1 MPRTTGTYRVS
12 TIGGEA
18 VRAFIPAP
26 LPPTRPPLLL
36 DDRLTA
42 LHAEAFVAVGK
53 LGVAGAMVPS
63 AQWFLYG
70 FVRKEAVITSEIE
83 GTQATLQDVVTFEAT
98 KQAERPDDVREVCNY
113 VDALT
118 FARKEIASAK
128 GLPLSTRLLC
138 EAHKRLMRG
147 VRGADKMPG
156 EVRRSQ
162 NWIGG
167 TRPGNARFVP
177 PPPEVVPEAMAQLE
191 KWLHSNDP
199 LPPLVK
205 AGLAHVQFETIHP
218 FLDGNGRIGRLL
230 ITLLLE
236 HWGLLRS
243 PMLYLSLAL
252 RRRQQEYYARLIAVR
267 DAGDWEGWTAFY
279 LECVREAA
287 DDGVRAAEQIFALL
301 GKDRA
306 RLIAHDSV
314 TVPAVRLL
322 DLLPSNPVVT
332 LPLAIAL
339 LGVTKPTVIKAIEAL
354 EEASILKETSGKRR
368 DRVYA
373 YQRYLDVLTGT
384 CRRRLPAAR
393 TNRRVPA

>member
-1 MPRTTGTYRVS
+1 MPRTTGTNRL
-12 TIGGEA
+12 TRAGNEE
-18 VRAFIPAP
+18 VRAFVPEP
-26 LPPTRPPLLL
+26 LPPKNPPLVL
-36 DDRLTA
+36 DEAMAA
-42 LHAEAFVAVGK
+42 LHAEAVAAVGQ

-63 AQWFLYG
+63 AEWFLYG
-70 FVRKEAVITSEIE
+70 FVRKEALVSSEIE
-83 GTQATLQDVVTFEAT
+83 GTQATLQDVVTYEAT

-118 FARKEIASAK
+118 FAREQIAMPK

-147 VRGADKMPG
+147 VRGADKQPG
-156 EVRRSQ
+156 EIRRSQ

-177 PPPEVVPEAMAQLE
+177 PPPEDVPALMAQLD
-191 KWLHSNDP
+191 KWLYSDDA

-236 HWGLLRS
+236 HWGLLKS
-243 PMLYLSLAL
+243 PMLYLSLAFK
-252 RRRQQEYYARLIAVR
+252 RRQQEYYARLGGVR
-267 DAGDWEGWTAFY
+267 TEGEWEAWTKFY

-287 DDGVRAAEQIFALL
+287 DDGLRAAEAIFTLI

-306 RLIAHDSV
+306 RLIKHDTV

-322 DLLPSNPVVT
+322 DLLPSRPVVT
-332 LPLAIAL
+332 LPLAVDL
-339 LGVTKPTVIKAIEAL
+339 LGVSKPTAIKAIEAL
-354 EEASILKETSGKRR
+354 ESVGVLKETTGKRR

-373 YQRYLDVLTGT
+373 YQKYLDTLTGG
-384 CRRRLPAAR
+384 
-393 TNRRVPA
+393 

>member
-12 TIGGEA
+12 RVGGAGGED
-18 VRAFIPAP
+18 VRAFVPAP
-26 LPPTRPPLLL
+26 LPPADPPLVL
-36 DDRLTA
+36 DDRLSA
-42 LHAEAFVAVGK
+42 LHAEAVTAVGK

-70 FVRKEAVITSEIE
+70 FVRKEAVVSSEIE

-98 KQAERPDDVREVCNY
+98 KQAERPDDVRDVCNY

-177 PPPEVVPEAMAQLE
+177 PPPEVVSELMAQLE
-191 KWLHSNDP
+191 KWLHSDDA

-236 HWGLLRS
+236 QWGLLKS

-252 RRRQQEYYARLIAVR
+252 KRRQQQYYAHLTAVR
-267 DAGDWEGWTAFY
+267 DGGDWEGWTAFY

-287 DDGVRAAEQIFALL
+287 DDGVRAAERLFALL

-332 LPLAIAL
+332 LPLAIEL
-339 LGVTKPTVIKAIEAL
+339 LGVSKPTVIKAIEAL
-354 EEASILKETSGKRR
+354 EETGILKETSGKRR

-373 YQRYLDVLTGT
+373 YHKYLDVLTGE
-384 CRRRLPAAR
+384 
-393 TNRRVPA
+393 

>member
-12 TIGGEA
+12 RAGGEGGEE
-18 VRAFIPAP
+18 VRAFLPVP
-26 LPPTRPPLLL
+26 LPPTDPPLVL
-36 DDRLTA
+36 DGRLTA
-42 LHAEAFVAVGK
+42 LHAEALTAVGK

-70 FVRKEAVITSEIE
+70 FVRKEAVVSSEIE

-98 KQAERPDDVREVCNY
+98 RQAERPDDVRDVCNY

-118 FARKEIASAK
+118 FARKEISSAK

-147 VRGADKMPG
+147 VRGADKRPG
-156 EVRRSQ
+156 EVRHSQ

-177 PPPEVVPEAMAQLE
+177 PPPDVVPELMAQLE
-191 KWLHSNDP
+191 KWLHSEDA

-205 AGLAHVQFETIHP
+205 AGMAHVQFETIHP

-236 HWGLLRS
+236 HWGLLQS

-252 RRRQQEYYARLIAVR
+252 KRRQPEYYAQLGAVR
-267 DAGDWEGWTAFY
+267 EDGDWEGWTAFF
-279 LECVREAA
+279 LECVRDAA
-287 DDGVRAAEQIFALL
+287 DDGVRAAQKLFALL
-301 GKDRA
+301 GEDRA
-306 RLIAHDSV
+306 RLIGHEGV
-314 TVPAVRLL
+314 TVPGIRLL
-322 DLLPSNPVVT
+322 DLLPSSPVVS
-332 LPLAIAL
+332 LPLAVEL
-339 LGVTKPTVIKAIEAL
+339 LGVSKPTAIKAIEAL
-354 EEASILKETSGKRR
+354 EEAGILQETSGKRR

-373 YQRYLDVLTGT
+373 YQKYLDVLTGD
-384 CRRRLPAAR
+384 
-393 TNRRVPA
+393 

>member
-12 TIGGEA
+12 RVGGTGGED
-18 VRAFIPAP
+18 VRAFVPLP
-26 LPPTRPPLLL
+26 LPPADPSLVL
-36 DDRLTA
+36 DDRLSA
-42 LHAEAFVAVGK
+42 LHAEAVTAVGK

-70 FVRKEAVITSEIE
+70 FVRKEAVVSSEIE

-98 KQAERPDDVREVCNY
+98 KHAERPDDVRDVCNY

-118 FARKEIASAK
+118 FARKEIASTK

-177 PPPEVVPEAMAQLE
+177 PPPEVVPELMAQLE
-191 KWLHSNDP
+191 KWLHSADA

-236 HWGLLRS
+236 HWGLLKS

-252 RRRQQEYYARLIAVR
+252 KRRQQQYYAHLTAVR
-267 DAGDWEGWTAFY
+267 DGGDWEGWTAFY

-287 DDGVRAAEQIFALL
+287 DDGVRAAESLFALL

-306 RLIAHDSV
+306 RLIGHDSV
-314 TVPAVRLL
+314 TVPAIRLL
-322 DLLPSNPVVT
+322 DLLPSSPVVT
-332 LPLAIAL
+332 LPLAIEL
-339 LGVTKPTVIKAIEAL
+339 LGVSKPTAIKAIEAL
-354 EEASILKETSGKRR
+354 EETGILKETSGKRR

-373 YQRYLDVLTGT
+373 YQKYLDVLTGE
-384 CRRRLPAAR
+384 
-393 TNRRVPA
+393 

>member
-1 MPRTTGTYRVS
+1 MPRSTGTYRVS
-12 TIGGEA
+12 KEAGTPGET
-18 VRAFIPAP
+18 VRAFVPAP
-26 LPPTRPPLLL
+26 LPPANPPLNL
-36 DDRLTA
+36 DERLNALHNEALTA
-42 LHAEAFVAVGK
+42 LGK

-70 FVRKEAVITSEIE
+70 FVRKEAVISSEIE
-83 GTQATLQDVVTFEAT
+83 GMQATLQDVVTFEAT
-98 KQAERPDDVREVCNY
+98 NHADRADDVYEVCNY

-138 EAHKRLMRG
+138 EAHKRLKRG
-147 VRGADKMPG
+147 VRGADKLPG
-156 EVRRSQ
+156 EIRRSQ

-167 TRPGNARFVP
+167 SRPGNARFVP
-177 PPPEVVPEAMAQLE
+177 PPPDVVPELMATLE
-191 KWLHSNDP
+191 KWIHSSDP
-199 LPPLVK
+199 LPPLIK

-236 HWGLLRS
+236 HWGLLKS
-243 PMLYLSLAL
+243 PMLYLSLAIK
-252 RRRQQEYYARLIAVR
+252 RRQQQYNARLIAVR
-267 DAGDWEGWTAFY
+267 DSGDWEGWTTFY

-287 DDGVRAAEQIFALL
+287 DDGVRAAEQLFTLL

-314 TVPAVRLL
+314 TVPAIRLL
-322 DLLPSNPVVT
+322 DLLPSHPVVT
-332 LPLAIAL
+332 LPRAIKL
-339 LGVTKPTVIKAIEAL
+339 LKVTKPTAIKAIESL
-354 EEASILKETSGKRR
+354 EQVNILKETSGKRR

-373 YQRYLDVLTGT
+373 YQKYLDVLT
-384 CRRRLPAAR
+384 AE
-393 TNRRVPA
+393 

>member
-12 TIGGEA
+12 RVGGAGGED
-18 VRAFIPAP
+18 VRAFVPAP
-26 LPPTRPPLLL
+26 LPPADPPLVL
-36 DDRLTA
+36 DDRLSA
-42 LHAEAFVAVGK
+42 LHAEAVTAVGK

-70 FVRKEAVITSEIE
+70 FVRKEAVVSSEIE

-98 KQAERPDDVREVCNY
+98 KQAERPDDVRDVCNY

-177 PPPEVVPEAMAQLE
+177 PPPEVVPELMAQLE
-191 KWLHSNDP
+191 KWLHSDDA

-236 HWGLLRS
+236 HWGLLKS

-252 RRRQQEYYARLIAVR
+252 KRRQQQYYAHLTAVR
-267 DAGDWEGWTAFY
+267 DSGDWEGWTAFY

-287 DDGVRAAEQIFALL
+287 DDGVRAAERLFALL

-332 LPLAIAL
+332 LPLAIEL
-339 LGVTKPTVIKAIEAL
+339 LGVSKPTAIKAIEAL
-354 EEASILKETSGKRR
+354 EETGILKETSGKRR

-373 YQRYLDVLTGT
+373 YQKYLDVLTGE
-384 CRRRLPAAR
+384 
-393 TNRRVPA
+393 

>member
-12 TIGGEA
+12 RVGGAGGED
-18 VRAFIPAP
+18 VRAFVPAP
-26 LPPTRPPLLL
+26 LPPADPPLVL
-36 DDRLTA
+36 DDRLSA
-42 LHAEAFVAVGK
+42 LHAEAVTAVGK

-70 FVRKEAVITSEIE
+70 FVRKEAVVSSEIE

-98 KQAERPDDVREVCNY
+98 KQAERPDDVRDICNY

-177 PPPEVVPEAMAQLE
+177 PPPEVVPELMAQLE
-191 KWLHSNDP
+191 KWLHSDDA

-236 HWGLLRS
+236 HWRLLKS
-243 PMLYLSLAL
+243 PMLYFSLAL
-252 RRRQQEYYARLIAVR
+252 KRRQQQYYEHLTAVR
-267 DAGDWEGWTAFY
+267 DGGDWEGWTAFY

-287 DDGVRAAEQIFALL
+287 DDGVRAAERLFALL

-332 LPLAIAL
+332 LPLAIEL
-339 LGVTKPTVIKAIEAL
+339 LGVSKPTAIKAIEAL
-354 EEASILKETSGKRR
+354 EETGILKETSGKRR

-373 YQRYLDVLTGT
+373 YQKYLDVLTGD
-384 CRRRLPAAR
+384 
-393 TNRRVPA
+393 

>member
-12 TIGGEA
+12 RVGGAGGED
-18 VRAFIPAP
+18 VRAFVPAP
-26 LPPTRPPLLL
+26 LPPADPPLVL
-36 DDRLTA
+36 DDWLSA
-42 LHAEAFVAVGK
+42 LHAEAVTAVGK

-70 FVRKEAVITSEIE
+70 FVRKEAVVSSEIE

-118 FARKEIASAK
+118 FARKEVAGAK

-156 EVRRSQ
+156 EIRRTQ

-167 TRPGNARFVP
+167 TRPGNSRFVP
-177 PPPEVVPEAMAQLE
+177 PPPEIVPELMAQLE
-191 KWLHSNDP
+191 KWLHSADA

-236 HWGLLRS
+236 HWGLLKS

-252 RRRQQEYYARLIAVR
+252 RRRQQQYYAHLTAVR
-267 DAGDWEGWTAFY
+267 DGGDWEGWTAFY

-287 DDGVRAAEQIFALL
+287 DDGVRAAGRLFALL

-314 TVPAVRLL
+314 TVPAIRLL

-332 LPLAIAL
+332 LPLAIEL
-339 LGVTKPTVIKAIEAL
+339 LGVSKPTVIKAIEAL
-354 EEASILKETSGKRR
+354 EETGILKETSGKRR

-373 YQRYLDVLTGT
+373 YQKYLDVLTGE
-384 CRRRLPAAR
+384 
-393 TNRRVPA
+393 

>member
-12 TIGGEA
+12 RAGGEGGEE
-18 VRAFIPAP
+18 VRAFVPAP
-26 LPPTRPPLLL
+26 LPPADPPLAL
-36 DDRLTA
+36 DSRLAA
-42 LHAEAFVAVGK
+42 LHAEALAAIGK

-70 FVRKEAVITSEIE
+70 FVRKEAVISSEIE

-98 KQAERPDDVREVCNY
+98 RQAERPDDVRDVCNY

-118 FARKEIASAK
+118 FARKEISSAK

-147 VRGADKMPG
+147 VRGADKRPG

-177 PPPEVVPEAMAQLE
+177 PPPEVVPELMAQLE
-191 KWLHSNDP
+191 KWLHSNDA

-236 HWGLLRS
+236 HWRLLQS

-252 RRRQQEYYARLIAVR
+252 KRRQSEYYAHLGAVR
-267 DAGDWEGWTAFY
+267 EGGDWEGWTAFF
-279 LECVREAA
+279 LECVCDAA
-287 DDGVRAAEQIFALL
+287 DDGVRAAQKLFALL
-301 GKDRA
+301 GGVRA
-306 RLIAHDSV
+306 RLIGHEGV
-314 TVPAVRLL
+314 TVPGIRLL
-322 DLLPSNPVVT
+322 DLLPSSPVVS
-332 LPLAIAL
+332 LPLAVEL
-339 LGVTKPTVIKAIEAL
+339 LGVTKPTAIKAIEAL
-354 EEASILKETSGKRR
+354 EETGILQETSGKRR

-373 YQRYLDVLTGT
+373 YQKYLDVLTGD
-384 CRRRLPAAR
+384 
-393 TNRRVPA
+393 

>member
-1 MPRTTGTYRVS
+1 MPHTTGTYRVS
-12 TIGGEA
+12 RVGGPGGED
-18 VRAFIPAP
+18 VRAFVPAP
-26 LPPTRPPLLL
+26 LPPADPPLVL

-42 LHAEAFVAVGK
+42 LHAEAVTAVGK

-70 FVRKEAVITSEIE
+70 FVRKEAVVSSEIE

-98 KQAERPDDVREVCNY
+98 KQAERPDDVRDVCNY

-177 PPPEVVPEAMAQLE
+177 PPPEVVSELMAQLE
-191 KWLHSNDP
+191 KWLHSDDA

-230 ITLLLE
+230 VTLLLE
-236 HWGLLRS
+236 HWGLLKS

-252 RRRQQEYYARLIAVR
+252 KRRQQQYYAHLTAVR
-267 DAGDWEGWTAFY
+267 DGGDWEGWTAFY

-287 DDGVRAAEQIFALL
+287 DDGVRAAERLFALL

-332 LPLAIAL
+332 LPLAIEL
-339 LGVTKPTVIKAIEAL
+339 LGVSKPTVIKAIEAL
-354 EEASILKETSGKRR
+354 EETGILKETSGKRR

-373 YQRYLDVLTGT
+373 YQKYLDVLTGE
-384 CRRRLPAAR
+384 
-393 TNRRVPA
+393 

>member
-1 MPRTTGTYRVS
+1 MPRTTGTYRV
-12 TIGGEA
+12 TKGPGGGGAGAED
-18 VRAFIPAP
+18 VQAFVPVP
-26 LPPTRPPLLL
+26 LPPADPPLVL
-36 DDRLTA
+36 DGRLTA
-42 LHAEAFVAVGK
+42 LHAEASIAVGK
-53 LGVAGAMVPS
+53 LAVAGAMVPS
-63 AQWFLYG
+63 AEWFLYG
-70 FVRKEAVITSEIE
+70 FVRKEAVVSSEIE

-98 KQAERPDDVREVCNY
+98 KQAERPDDVRDVCNY

-147 VRGADKMPG
+147 VRGAERKPG

-177 PPPEVVPEAMAQLE
+177 PPPELVPELMAQLE
-191 KWLHSNDP
+191 QWLHSDDA

-230 ITLLLE
+230 IALLLE
-236 HWGLLRS
+236 HWGLLKG

-252 RRRQQEYYARLIAVR
+252 KRRQQQYDARLTAVR
-267 DAGDWEGWTAFY
+267 DDGDWEGWTAFY

-287 DDGVRAAEQIFALL
+287 DDGVRAAEMLFALL
-301 GKDRA
+301 SKDRSI
-306 RLIAHDSV
+306 LIGYDGV

-332 LPLAIAL
+332 LPSTIEL
-339 LGVTKPTVIKAIEAL
+339 LGVSKPTAIKAIEAL
-354 EEASILKETSGKRR
+354 EETRILKETSGKRR

-373 YQRYLDVLTGT
+373 YQKYLDVLTGE
-384 CRRRLPAAR
+384 
-393 TNRRVPA
+393 

>member
-12 TIGGEA
+12 RVGGAAGED
-18 VRAFIPAP
+18 VRAFVPAP
-26 LPPTRPPLLL
+26 LPPADPPLVL

-42 LHAEAFVAVGK
+42 LHAEALTAVGK

-70 FVRKEAVITSEIE
+70 FVRKEAVVSSEIE

-98 KQAERPDDVREVCNY
+98 KQAERPDDVRDVCNY

-177 PPPEVVPEAMAQLE
+177 PPPEVVPELMAQLE
-191 KWLHSNDP
+191 KWLHSADA

-230 ITLLLE
+230 VTLLLE
-236 HWGLLRS
+236 HWGLLKS

-252 RRRQQEYYARLIAVR
+252 KRRQQQYYAHLTAVR
-267 DAGDWEGWTAFY
+267 DGGDWEGWTAFY

-287 DDGVRAAEQIFALL
+287 DDGVRAAERLFALL

-332 LPLAIAL
+332 LPLAIEL
-339 LGVTKPTVIKAIEAL
+339 LGVSKPTVIKAIEAL
-354 EEASILKETSGKRR
+354 EETGILKETSGKRR

-373 YQRYLDVLTGT
+373 YQKYLDVLTGE
-384 CRRRLPAAR
+384 
-393 TNRRVPA
+393 

>member
-12 TIGGEA
+12 RVGGAGGED
-18 VRAFIPAP
+18 VRAFVPAP
-26 LPPTRPPLLL
+26 LPPADPPLVL
-36 DDRLTA
+36 DDRLSA
-42 LHAEAFVAVGK
+42 LHAEAVTAVGK

-70 FVRKEAVITSEIE
+70 FVRKEAVVSSEIE

-98 KQAERPDDVREVCNY
+98 KQAERPDDVRDICNY

-177 PPPEVVPEAMAQLE
+177 PPPDIVPELMAQLE
-191 KWLHSNDP
+191 KWLHSDDA

-236 HWGLLRS
+236 HWRLLKS
-243 PMLYLSLAL
+243 PMLYFSLAL
-252 RRRQQEYYARLIAVR
+252 KRRQQQYYEHLTAVR
-267 DAGDWEGWTAFY
+267 DGGDWEGWTAFY

-287 DDGVRAAEQIFALL
+287 DDGVRAAERLFALL

-332 LPLAIAL
+332 LPLAIEL
-339 LGVTKPTVIKAIEAL
+339 LGVSKPTAIKAIEAL
-354 EEASILKETSGKRR
+354 EETGILKETSGKRR

-373 YQRYLDVLTGT
+373 YQKYLDVLTGD
-384 CRRRLPAAR
+384 
-393 TNRRVPA
+393 

>member
-1 MPRTTGTYRVS
+1 MPRTTGTYRV
-12 TIGGEA
+12 TKIGGEG
-18 VRAFIPAP
+18 VRAFVPEP
-26 LPPTRPPLLL
+26 LPPKNPPLVL
-36 DDRLTA
+36 DEAMAA
-42 LHAEAFVAVGK
+42 LHAEAVAAVGQ

-63 AQWFLYG
+63 AEWFLYG
-70 FVRKEAVITSEIE
+70 FVRKEALVSSEIE
-83 GTQATLQDVVTFEAT
+83 GTQATLQDVVTYEAT
-98 KQAERPDDVREVCNY
+98 KRAERPDDVREVCNY

-118 FARKEIASAK
+118 FAREQIAKPK

-147 VRGADKMPG
+147 VRGADKQPG
-156 EVRRSQ
+156 EIRRSQ

-177 PPPEVVPEAMAQLE
+177 PPPEEVPALMAQLDT
-191 KWLHSNDP
+191 WLHSGDA

-236 HWGLLRS
+236 HWGLLKS
-243 PMLYLSLAL
+243 PMLYLSLAFK
-252 RRRQQEYYARLIAVR
+252 RRQQEYYARLGDVR
-267 DAGDWEGWTAFY
+267 TEGEWEAWTRFY

-287 DDGVRAAEQIFALL
+287 DDGVRAAQAIFALI

-306 RLIAHDSV
+306 RLIKHAAV

-322 DLLPSNPVVT
+322 DLLPSRPVVT
-332 LPLAIAL
+332 LPLAVDL
-339 LGVTKPTVIKAIEAL
+339 LGVSKPTAIKAIEAL
-354 EEASILKETSGKRR
+354 ESVGVLKETSGKRR

-373 YQRYLDVLTGT
+373 YQKYLDVLTDE
-384 CRRRLPAAR
+384 
-393 TNRRVPA
+393 

>member
-12 TIGGEA
+12 SIGGEN
-18 VRAFIPAP
+18 VRPFVPAP
-26 LPPTRPPLLL
+26 LPPADPPLLL
-36 DDRLTA
+36 DDRLTT
-42 LHAEAFVAVGK
+42 LHAEALTAVGK

-70 FVRKEAVITSEIE
+70 FVRKEAVVSSEIE

-98 KQAERPDDVREVCNY
+98 KQAERPDDVRDVCNY

-118 FARKEIASAK
+118 FARKEIASAN

-177 PPPEVVPEAMAQLE
+177 PPPEVVPELMAQLE
-191 KWLHSNDP
+191 KWLHSADA

-218 FLDGNGRIGRLL
+218 LLDGNGRIGRLL

-236 HWGLLRS
+236 HWGLLKS

-252 RRRQQEYYARLIAVR
+252 KRRQQQYYAHLTAVR
-267 DAGDWEGWTAFY
+267 DGGDWEGWTAFY

-287 DDGVRAAEQIFALL
+287 DDGVRAAERLFALL

-332 LPLAIAL
+332 LPLAIEL
-339 LGVTKPTVIKAIEAL
+339 LAVSKPTAIKAIEVL
-354 EEASILKETSGKRR
+354 EETEILKETSGKRR

-373 YQRYLDVLTGT
+373 YQKYLDVLTGE
-384 CRRRLPAAR
+384 
-393 TNRRVPA
+393 

>member
-12 TIGGEA
+12 RVGGAAGED
-18 VRAFIPAP
+18 VRAFVPAP
-26 LPPTRPPLLL
+26 LPPADPPLVL
-36 DDRLTA
+36 DDRLSA
-42 LHAEAFVAVGK
+42 LHAEALTAVGK

-70 FVRKEAVITSEIE
+70 FVRKEAVVSSEIE

-98 KQAERPDDVREVCNY
+98 KQAERPDDVRDVCNY

-177 PPPEVVPEAMAQLE
+177 PPPEVVPELMAQLE
-191 KWLHSNDP
+191 KWLHSADA

-236 HWGLLRS
+236 HWGLLKS

-252 RRRQQEYYARLIAVR
+252 KRRQQQYYAHLTAVR
-267 DAGDWEGWTAFY
+267 DGGDWEGWTAFY

-287 DDGVRAAEQIFALL
+287 DDGVRAAERLFALL

-332 LPLAIAL
+332 LPLAIEL
-339 LGVTKPTVIKAIEAL
+339 LGVSKPTVIKAIEAL
-354 EEASILKETSGKRR
+354 EETGILKETSGKRR

-373 YQRYLDVLTGT
+373 YQKYLDVLTGE
-384 CRRRLPAAR
+384 
-393 TNRRVPA
+393 

>member
-1 MPRTTGTYRVS
+1 MPRITGTYRVS
-12 TIGGEA
+12 RAGGPAAES
-18 VRAFIPAP
+18 VRAFVPAP
-26 LPPTRPPLLL
+26 LPPAHPPLVL
-36 DDRLTA
+36 DDRLAA
-42 LHAEAFVAVGK
+42 LHAEALAAIGK

-70 FVRKEAVITSEIE
+70 FVRKEAVISSEIE

-98 KQAERPDDVREVCNY
+98 KRAERPDDVRDVCNY

-138 EAHKRLMRG
+138 EAHSRLMRG
-147 VRGADKMPG
+147 VRGASKLPG
-156 EVRRSQ
+156 KVRRSQ

-167 TRPGNARFVP
+167 ARPGNARFVP
-177 PPPEVVPEAMAQLE
+177 PPPEAVPELMAQLE
-191 KWLHSNDP
+191 KWLHSDDA

-236 HWGLLRS
+236 HWGLLKS

-252 RRRQQEYYARLIAVR
+252 KRRQQQYYAHLTAVR
-267 DAGDWEGWTAFY
+267 EGGDWEGWTAFY

-287 DDGVRAAEQIFALL
+287 DDGVRAAERLFALL

-314 TVPAVRLL
+314 TVPAIRLL

-332 LPLAIAL
+332 LPLATEL
-339 LGVTKPTVIKAIEAL
+339 LGVSKPTAIKAIEAL
-354 EEASILKETSGKRR
+354 KETRILKETSGKRR

-373 YQRYLDVLTGT
+373 YQKYLDVLTGE
-384 CRRRLPAAR
+384 
-393 TNRRVPA
+393 

>member
-12 TIGGEA
+12 RAGGAGGED
-18 VRAFIPAP
+18 VRAFVPAP
-26 LPPTRPPLLL
+26 LPPADPPLVL
-36 DDRLTA
+36 DDRLSA
-42 LHAEAFVAVGK
+42 LHAEAVTAVGK

-70 FVRKEAVITSEIE
+70 FVRKEAVVSSEIE

-98 KQAERPDDVREVCNY
+98 KQAERPDDVRDVCNY
-113 VDALT
+113 VDAVT
-118 FARKEIASAK
+118 FARKEISSVK

-138 EAHKRLMRG
+138 EAHKRLMRS

-177 PPPEVVPEAMAQLE
+177 PPPEVVPELMAQLE
-191 KWLHSNDP
+191 KWLHSDDA

-236 HWGLLRS
+236 HWGLLKS

-252 RRRQQEYYARLIAVR
+252 KRRQQEYYARLSGVR
-267 DAGDWEGWTAFY
+267 TAGDWEGWTAFY

-287 DDGVRAAEQIFALL
+287 DDGVRAAERLFALL

-332 LPLAIAL
+332 LPLAIEL
-339 LGVTKPTVIKAIEAL
+339 LGVSKPTAIKAIEAL
-354 EEASILKETSGKRR
+354 EETGILKETSGKRR

-373 YQRYLDVLTGT
+373 YQKYLDVLAGE
-384 CRRRLPAAR
+384 
-393 TNRRVPA
+393 

>member
-1 MPRTTGTYRVS
+1 MPRTTGTYRL
-12 TIGGEA
+12 TRAGNEE
-18 VRAFIPAP
+18 VRAFVPEP
-26 LPPTRPPLLL
+26 LPPKNPPLVL
-36 DDRLTA
+36 DEAMAA
-42 LHAEAFVAVGK
+42 LHAEAVAAVGQ

-63 AQWFLYG
+63 AEWFLYG
-70 FVRKEAVITSEIE
+70 FVRKEALVSSEIE
-83 GTQATLQDVVTFEAT
+83 GTQATLQDVVTYEAT
-98 KQAERPDDVREVCNY
+98 KQAERPDDVREICNY

-118 FARKEIASAK
+118 FAREQIAKPK

-147 VRGADKMPG
+147 VRGADKQPG
-156 EVRRSQ
+156 EIRRSQ

-177 PPPEVVPEAMAQLE
+177 PPPEDVPALMAQLDT
-191 KWLHSNDP
+191 WLYSDDA

-236 HWGLLRS
+236 HWGLLKS
-243 PMLYLSLAL
+243 PMLYLSLAFK
-252 RRRQQEYYARLIAVR
+252 RRQQEYYVRLSGVR
-267 DAGDWEGWTAFY
+267 TEGEWEAWTRFY

-287 DDGVRAAEQIFALL
+287 DDGVRAAQAIFALI
-301 GKDRA
+301 GMDRA
-306 RLIAHDSV
+306 RLIKHAAV

-322 DLLPSNPVVT
+322 DLLPSRPVVT
-332 LPLAIAL
+332 LPLAVDL
-339 LGVTKPTVIKAIEAL
+339 LGVSKPTAIKAIEAL
-354 EEASILKETSGKRR
+354 ESVGVLKETSGKRR

-373 YQRYLDVLTGT
+373 YQKYLDTLTGG
-384 CRRRLPAAR
+384 
-393 TNRRVPA
+393 

>member
-12 TIGGEA
+12 RVGGAGGED
-18 VRAFIPAP
+18 VRAFVPAP
-26 LPPTRPPLLL
+26 LPPADPPLVL
-36 DDRLTA
+36 DDRLSA
-42 LHAEAFVAVGK
+42 LHAEAVTAVGK

-70 FVRKEAVITSEIE
+70 FVRKEAVVSSEIE

-98 KQAERPDDVREVCNY
+98 KQAERPDDVRDVCNY

-177 PPPEVVPEAMAQLE
+177 PPPEVVSELMAHLE
-191 KWLHSNDP
+191 KWLHSDDA

-236 HWGLLRS
+236 HWGLLKS

-252 RRRQQEYYARLIAVR
+252 KRRQQQYYAHLTAVR
-267 DAGDWEGWTAFY
+267 DGGDWEGWTAFY

-287 DDGVRAAEQIFALL
+287 DDGVRAAERLFALL

-332 LPLAIAL
+332 LPLAIEL
-339 LGVTKPTVIKAIEAL
+339 LGVSKPTVIKAIEAL
-354 EEASILKETSGKRR
+354 EETGILKETSGKRR
-368 DRVYA
+368 DRIYA
-373 YQRYLDVLTGT
+373 YQKYLDVLTGE
-384 CRRRLPAAR
+384 
-393 TNRRVPA
+393 